1 MKVYNSKIGLEIAAP
16 LNIVLGSILILILYG
31 EANWI
36 AIIIIILIILFIFH
50 MFMTTFYII
59 NGDILTINCGILY
72 NKSIEIKSIKR
83 IIETNNPISS
93 PALSLDRIQIN
104 YGQYNSVIIS
114 PKHKEEFINQI
125 TNLNSN
131 IIVIRKNSRMKK

>member
-1 MKVYNSKIGLEIAAP
+1 MKVYNSKIGLEIAVP
-16 LNIVLGSILILILYG
+16 LNIVLGSILILILCG
-31 EANWI
+31 ETNWI

-59 NGDILTINCGILY
+59 KGDALTINCGILY
-72 NKSIEIKSIKR
+72 NKSMEIKSIKS

-104 YGQYNSVIIS
+104 YGQCDSVIIS

-131 IIVIRKNSRMKK
+131 IIVIRKKSRMKK